1 MWIGNVWSGCLSR
14 VLRFHGY
21 RVERERVCVC
31 VCMRVRKFLFWR
43 CRFVGMDWIG

>member
-21 RVERERVCVC
+21 RVERERECVC
-31 VCMRVRKFLFWR
+31 VYACEKVSLLEM
-43 CRFVGMDWIG
+43 